1 MDNLFEKAA
10 NLVINTQQANT
21 ALIQRRLKITYKEA
35 QDLINELEFS
45 GVIGPFEGD
54 KARKV
59 LIRDQSELN
68 ALLFRMYQDKLIWTK
83 INQSYKNRERN

>member
-35 QDLINELEFS
+35 QDLINELEGS
-45 GVIGPFEGD
+45 CVIGPFEGD
-54 KARKV
+54 KVRKV